1 MNGCSTRHSPK
12 RVAGYR
18 GLYEKRL
25 KDGMDWYY
33 LRSQKGG
40 LVPRVYNGSVEAI
53 VCHPI
58 PNSEEEARWL
68 AREVSASICFV
79 ASNQRKQSRIG
90 LERSNPEKAAAV
102 LTEMARGT
110 SQLRTRS
117 KFKISGKVIDRLVR
131 DHQELLERTLAW
143 RAETSSRLAVKA
155 SRAFEEKL
163 DRILD
168 DVELLNKTSLRE
180 LVLAYQVTLDQQRT
194 ALAACPTPTRTT
206 RVTLED
212 ARKAIEK
219 ARAGPNSIHPSE
231 PYDTFI

>member
-1 MNGCSTRHSPK
+1 MRTPLRAGGRGSQTSSWADLKPVTWPRKKLSKGRLVSP
-12 RVAGYR
+12 
-18 GLYEKRL
+18 
-25 KDGMDWYY
+25 
-33 LRSQKGG
+33 
-40 LVPRVYNGSVEAI
+40 VYDGSVEALL
-53 VCHPI
+53 CHPA

-68 AREVSASICFV
+68 AREVSASIRFV
-79 ASNQRKQSRIG
+79 ACNQRKQSRVG

-117 KFKISGKVIDRLVR
+117 KFKLSGKVMERLVR
-131 DHQELLERTLAW
+131 DHQELLERTFAW

-168 DVELLNKTSLRE
+168 DVELLNRTPLRE
-180 LVLAYQVTLDQQRT
+180 LVLTYQITLDQQRT
-194 ALAACPTPTRTT
+194 ALAACPTPTQMT

-212 ARKAIEK
+212 ARKAIEE
-219 ARAGPNSIHPSE
+219 ANSRV
-231 PYDTFI
+231 T

>member
-1 MNGCSTRHSPK
+1 M
-12 RVAGYR
+12 
-18 GLYEKRL
+18 E
-25 KDGMDWYY
+25 
-33 LRSQKGG
+33 
-40 LVPRVYNGSVEAI
+40 
-53 VCHPI
+53 
-58 PNSEEEARWL
+58 
-68 AREVSASICFV
+68 
-79 ASNQRKQSRIG
+79 
-90 LERSNPEKAAAV
+90 
-102 LTEMARGT
+102 
-110 SQLRTRS
+110 
-117 KFKISGKVIDRLVR
+117 RLVR

-212 ARKAIEK
+212 ARKAIEEAK
-219 ARAGPNSIHPSE
+219 KCLAYASTQKKSV
-231 PYDTFI
+231 Y

>member
-1 MNGCSTRHSPK
+1 MADLKPVTWPRKKFSKGVLVSP
-12 RVAGYR
+12 
-18 GLYEKRL
+18 
-25 KDGMDWYY
+25 
-33 LRSQKGG
+33 
-40 LVPRVYNGSVEAI
+40 VYDGSVEALA
-53 VCHPI
+53 CHPA

-68 AREVSASICFV
+68 AREVSASIRFV
-79 ASNQRKQSRIG
+79 SRNQRKQSRMG

-117 KFKISGKVIDRLVR
+117 KFKLSGKVMHRLVN

-143 RAETSSRLAVKA
+143 RAEMSSRLAVKA

-168 DVELLNKTSLRE
+168 DPEMLDRTPIRE
-180 LVLAYQVTLDQQRT
+180 FVLAYQVTLDQQRT
-194 ALAACPTPTRTT
+194 ALASCPTPTRTT

-212 ARKAIEK
+212 ARQAIENAK
-219 ARAGPNSIHPSE
+219 SRVIS
-231 PYDTFI
+231 